1 MTAPVGFWTLDR
13 VGAALAR
20 ELTGARPAGHAP
32 IRAITTDTRALQPG
46 DCFVALRGERFDA
59 HEFLA
64 SAVASGAA
72 AVVVDRPVLTRHLGV
87 PVFAVR
93 DTLAALGA
101 LAHFRRRAWG
111 GPVIGVGGSAGKTT
125 TKDLLAAALGAR
137 LEVHATSGNLN
148 NLIGVPL
155 TLLAMPDHCDVA
167 VVEMGVNVPGEM
179 ERLRAIAAPDLA
191 IVTSVAE
198 EHLEGLGSLEGV
210 MHEESAIFD
219 GAAIAVT
226 PAAQPEVAAA
236 AKGRVR
242 RVVQAGLDA
251 GDVRATRWSLGAGGL
266 GEIEF
271 EGATVRPPARG
282 AHNLRNAMLALAA
295 ARECGVSAAD
305 AARGMAGATLSKMR
319 VSWEA
324 LGKATLINDAYNA
337 SPASMRAALD
347 LLVEAGGGRQRVAVL
362 GGMRELGTHAPRL
375 HDEVARYALASDA
388 EVIAGIGELGA
399 ALGDAGRDDPRV
411 VIARDVEDL
420 WPALEPRL
428 KRDAVILLKAS
439 RGVQL
444 ERLLPQLN
452 AWSVR

>member
-20 ELTGARPAGHAP
+20 ELTGARPAGHEA
-32 IRAITTDTRALQPG
+32 IRGITTDTRALQAG

-64 SAVASGAA
+64 GAVASGAA
-72 AVVVDRPVLTRHLGV
+72 AVVIDRPVLARALGV

-111 GPVIGVGGSAGKTT
+111 GPVLGVGGSAGKTT

-137 LEVHATSGNLN
+137 LDVHATSGNLN

-155 TLLAMPDHCDVA
+155 TLLAMPDHSDVA
-167 VVEMGVNVPGEM
+167 VVEMGMNVPGEM
-179 ERLRAIAAPDLA
+179 ERLRGIAAPDLA
-191 IVTSVAE
+191 IVTGVSE
-198 EHLEGLGSLEGV
+198 EHLEGLGSLDGV
-210 MHEESAIFD
+210 MREETAIFD
-219 GAAIAVT
+219 GASIAIT
-226 PAAQPEVAAA
+226 PAAQPEIAAA
-236 AKGRVR
+236 AKGRAR
-242 RVVQAGLDA
+242 RVIQVGLGE
-251 GDVRATRWSLGAGGL
+251 GDVRATRWSIGADGL
-266 GEIEF
+266 GEILF

-282 AHNLRNAMLALAA
+282 EHNLRNAMLALAA
-295 ARECGVSAAD
+295 ARECGVSAED
-305 AARGMAGATLSKMR
+305 AARGMAGAKLSKMR
-319 VSWEA
+319 VSWEP
-324 LGKATLINDAYNA
+324 LGNATLINDAYNA

-347 LLVEAGGGRQRVAVL
+347 LLAGSGGGRQRVAVL
-362 GGMRELGTHAPRL
+362 GGMRELGAHAARL
-375 HDEVARYALASDA
+375 HDEVARYALASKA

-399 ALGDAGRDDPRV
+399 ALRDAGRDDPRV
-411 VIARDVEDL
+411 VTARDIDDL